1 MKLLKN
7 KYFLTFSLLV
17 FFLLLLKIDYRFV
30 EEIKCCQDDHD
41 YYMHAETIA
50 VDFDFNYDNQ
60 LEGFE
65 NKRFNDNGKIAPKG
79 FLGTGLF
86 SSPFL
91 FLGDL
96 LNNFQNSKVFNFKI
110 LFYSLSSI
118 FYFFLSIFLMYKL
131 LNSLN
136 INANIFFLGLL
147 FFGSGLPYFA
157 FERYSMSH
165 VYEVFSIVLVLYLSN
180 KYYISTSNKGLFA
193 FLIPIAIGFSLLVR
207 WVNYYVIF
215 LPLIL
220 KLMFYQNEKLTEE
233 KKYSKHIITSSIFSV
248 IIFSFFSNAIYGRI
262 TFNPQYVYGAS
273 GMMKGFL
280 MPEVS
285 MVDYFLLNLKNFF
298 LIIYTKEF
306 GILWFSSIIFVG
318 LLLTIRLFF
327 VNRSNYLL
335 NTLLLFSFLQNFAI
349 VLMWKSTASSY
360 GFRYL
365 FNLIPLSILVYF
377 YFKSIKN
384 TKLVYYYLVTFSFI
398 GILSLFFFE
407 TTEMTQL
414 SLVDEMNSFG
424 RYLRFTEPNYL
435 IGFFFSFFEIN
446 SYLKIFTTSLFGSII
461 FKLIFLIYDK
471 NQFISILSNL
481 GLPVNNE
488 DFVVYLDKINE
499 IEVYKFVLIIV
510 IFYFISKKIV
520 DTHSAHD

>member
-1 MKLLKN
+1 
-7 KYFLTFSLLV
+7 
-17 FFLLLLKIDYRFV
+17 
-30 EEIKCCQDDHD
+30 
-41 YYMHAETIA
+41 
-50 VDFDFNYDNQ
+50 
-60 LEGFE
+60 
-65 NKRFNDNGKIAPKG
+65 
-79 FLGTGLF
+79 
-86 SSPFL
+86 
-91 FLGDL
+91 
-96 LNNFQNSKVFNFKI
+96 
-110 LFYSLSSI
+110 
-118 FYFFLSIFLMYKL
+118 
-131 LNSLN
+131 
-136 INANIFFLGLL
+136 
-147 FFGSGLPYFA
+147 
-157 FERYSMSH
+157 
-165 VYEVFSIVLVLYLSN
+165 
-180 KYYISTSNKGLFA
+180 
-193 FLIPIAIGFSLLVR
+193 
-207 WVNYYVIF
+207 
-215 LPLIL
+215 
-220 KLMFYQNEKLTEE
+220 
-233 KKYSKHIITSSIFSV
+233 
-248 IIFSFFSNAIYGRI
+248 
-262 TFNPQYVYGAS
+262 
-273 GMMKGFL
+273 MMKGFL

-318 LLLTIRLFF
+318 FLLTIGLFF